1 MGASADI
8 TLMPFTQLIYYS
20 RNKSARMSGRPLL
33 EMLRGIMSVSRR
45 NNERD
50 GITGFLIYDG
60 TWFIQILEGEPAS
73 VARTY
78 ERIRGD
84 GRHGEVSLSSMREV
98 RRRSFPRWSMAAALR
113 TLDHREIFL
122 RHGISNAIDPTR
134 LAAPTILALA
144 MDLQDLS
151 PAPAADAAG

>member
-1 MGASADI
+1 MLD
-8 TLMPFTQLIYYS
+8 
-20 RNKSARMSGRPLL
+20 
-33 EMLRGIMSVSRR
+33 MLRSILSASRR

-50 GITGFLIYDG
+50 GITGFLLCDG

-84 GRHGEVSLSSMREV
+84 DRHGAVSLSSMREI

-122 RHGISNAIDPTR
+122 RHGISDAIDPTR
-134 LAAPTILALA
+134 LSAPTILALA
-144 MDLQDLS
+144 MDLQDLT
-151 PAPAADAAG
+151 APQAIA